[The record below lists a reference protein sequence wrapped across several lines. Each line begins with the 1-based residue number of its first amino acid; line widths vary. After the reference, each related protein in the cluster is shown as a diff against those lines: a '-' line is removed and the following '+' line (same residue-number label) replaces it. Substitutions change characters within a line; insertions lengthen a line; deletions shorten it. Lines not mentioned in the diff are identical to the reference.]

1 VKVEGRRQWLRF
13 QRAAATAADIVA
25 AVSASWDVRD
35 LTVEEP
41 DIDEIIHHIYS
52 ETIPGRPD

>member
-1 VKVEGRRQWLRF
+1 
-13 QRAAATAADIVA
+13 
-25 AVSASWDVRD
+25 VRD

-52 ETIPGRPD
+52 AEPELGA